1 MANNPEYATKKYRT
15 NRSIILQGNP
25 DCTICGGPGANS
37 ADHILSLMAG
47 GTSDLDN
54 LRPVH
59 TRCNSRRG
67 ATEQAQ
73 ALKQKQQRREQGMKT
88 SNAQTKNTTTEFF
101 YGEAIT
107 PTAKNSL
114 SFVENQPELARTG
127 KAQNGSGVT
136 GSEQPRL
143 ELRNLGVLSYG
154 DLVAEWAQTYMQVSL
169 MPWQVYALNGL
180 LACDDPGEFL
190 HRRGLVSTARQQGK
204 SVLLTA
210 LVGWYLTTMPSIV
223 GRPVNILSTANMLDR
238 AEGIFANLAP
248 ILKETFDAKISQ
260 VVGRKSVT
268 LRGSKWEIRAASIRL
283 HGGSYDLVVADEV
296 FDIQAAVIETAIL
309 PTMIAKP
316 HPLFAMFSTAGDA
329 NSDYMLATREEALT
343 ALDKGEESDLY
354 FAEWSM
360 PPDANPHDESMW
372 GYPNPALG
380 TTVTMA
386 ALRAAAKKDYFL
398 RAHLNQWITA
408 RGAWLDP
415 GVWGKGQTT
424 QDFPDGPSFLA
435 VDSSLDDST
444 YYGVRAAM
452 SGGQVIVDVA
462 FVVDSED
469 AMWEQIS
476 VYMADHQCT
485 LAVTPSLEIH
495 VPQNM
500 RHRYIMVGYGEL
512 LKWSVLA
519 QKMILEGKVLHTG
532 SRMLE
537 EHCQRAVMVK
547 TAQGAVLSSQKSP
560 GPIALCRLMVF
571 AACLISR
578 PMQRQK
584 PTLVVSQ

>member
-1 MANNPEYATKKYRT
+1 VLF
-15 NRSIILQGNP
+15 RSL
-25 DCTICGGPGANS
+25 NS
-37 ADHILSLMAG
+37 
-47 GTSDLDN
+47 
-54 LRPVH
+54 P
-59 TRCNSRRG
+59 
-67 ATEQAQ
+67 
-73 ALKQKQQRREQGMKT
+73 
-88 SNAQTKNTTTEFF
+88 
-101 YGEAIT
+101 
-107 PTAKNSL
+107 
-114 SFVENQPELARTG
+114 SFVENQPELART
-127 KAQNGSGVT
+127 KSIENGLVVI
-136 GSEQPRL
+136 GSERPRL
-143 ELRNLGVLSYG
+143 ELGNVGATTYG
-154 DLVAEWAQTYMQVSL
+154 DLVAEWAQTYMNVSL
-169 MPWQVYALNGL
+169 MDWQVYALNGL
-180 LACDDPGEFL
+180 LTAAGPGEFL

-210 LVGWYLTTMPSIV
+210 LIGWYLTTMPSIV

-260 VVGRKSVT
+260 VVGRKSVI
-268 LRGSKWEIRAASIRL
+268 LNGSKWEIRAASIRL

-296 FDIQAAVIETAIL
+296 FDIQADVIETAIL

-316 HPLFAMFSTAGDA
+316 NPLFAMFSTAGDA
-329 NSDYMLATREEALT
+329 NSDYMLAVREEALQ
-343 ALDKGEESDLY
+343 ALDTGEVGDLY
-354 FAEWSM
+354 FAEWSL
-360 PPDANPHDESMW
+360 PPECDPRDEQYW

-415 GVWGKGQTT
+415 GVWAKGATSQP
-424 QDFPDGPSFLA
+424 FPSGPSFLA
-435 VDSSLDDST
+435 VDTSLDDST
-444 YYGVRAAM
+444 YYGIRAAM
-452 SGGQVIVDVA
+452 ANGQVVVDVA
-462 FVVDSED
+462 FVCDSED
-469 AMWEQIS
+469 AMWEHIA

-485 LAVTPSLEIH
+485 LAVTPTLEIH

-512 LKWSVLA
+512 LKWSSLA

-578 PMQRQK
+578 PMARQK
-584 PTLVVSQ
+584 PTLVVSN

>member
-1 MANNPEYATKKYRT
+1 M
-15 NRSIILQGNP
+15 
-25 DCTICGGPGANS
+25 
-37 ADHILSLMAG
+37 
-47 GTSDLDN
+47 
-54 LRPVH
+54 
-59 TRCNSRRG
+59 
-67 ATEQAQ
+67 
-73 ALKQKQQRREQGMKT
+73 
-88 SNAQTKNTTTEFF
+88 
-101 YGEAIT
+101 
-107 PTAKNSL
+107 
-114 SFVENQPELARTG
+114 
-127 KAQNGSGVT
+127 T
-136 GSEQPRL
+136 GSERPRL
-143 ELRNLGVLSYG
+143 ELGNVGAITYG
-154 DLVAEWAQTYMQVSL
+154 DLVAEWAETYMQVSL
-169 MPWQVYALNGL
+169 MSWQVYALNGL
-180 LACDDPGEFL
+180 LSAASPGEFV
-190 HRRGLVSTARQQGK
+190 HRRGLISTARQQGK

-210 LVGWYLTTMPSIV
+210 LIGWYLTTMPSIV

-248 ILKETFDAKISQ
+248 ILKETFGAKISQ
-260 VVGRKSVT
+260 VVGRKSVI
-268 LRGSKWEIRAASIRL
+268 LNGSKWEIRAASIRL

-296 FDIQAAVIETAIL
+296 FDIPSDVIETAIL

-316 HPLFAMFSTAGDA
+316 NPLFAMFSTAGDA
-329 NSDYMLATREEALT
+329 NSDYMLSVREEALQS
-343 ALDKGEESDLY
+343 LDTGETGDLY
-354 FAEWSM
+354 FAEWSL
-360 PPDANPHDESMW
+360 PPECDPRDERFW

-415 GVWGKGQTT
+415 GVWAKGATSQP
-424 QDFPDGPSFLA
+424 FPSGPSFLA
-435 VDSSLDDST
+435 VDTSLDDST

-452 SGGQVIVDVA
+452 VGGQVIVDVA
-462 FVVDSED
+462 FVCDSED
-469 AMWEQIS
+469 AMWEQIA

-485 LAVTPSLEIH
+485 LAVTPTLEIH

-512 LKWSVLA
+512 LKWSSLM

-537 EHCQRAVMVK
+537 EHVQRAVMVK

-560 GPIALCRLMVF
+560 GPIALCRLAVF

-578 PMQRQK
+578 PMARQK
-584 PTLVVSQ
+584 PTLVVSN